1 MPEETAALPF
11 TVKDALAAWDEGKPL
26 RAFRVNAEGSTQD
39 AIYAAAFELIR
50 EGKSPQ
56 TLADSARDFDG
67 LTILEAQAA
76 HSIAFVALRN
86 GWAQMVRDHISET
99 SPEITIRKPA

>member
-1 MPEETAALPF
+1 MPDETAVLPF

-26 RAFRVNAEGSTQD
+26 RAFRVTSEGTTQD

-50 EGKSPQ
+50 EGDLP
-56 TLADSARDFDG
+56 ASARDLDG
-67 LTILEAQAA
+67 LTIIEAQSA

-86 GWAQMVRDHISET
+86 GWAQMVQGHIHPN
-99 SPEITIRKPA
+99 SPEITIKKPA

>member
-11 TVKDALAAWDEGKPL
+11 TVKDALTAWDEGKPL
-26 RAFRVNAEGSTQD
+26 AAFRVNAEGSTQD
-39 AIYAAAFELIR
+39 EIYAAAFEMIR
-50 EGKSPQ
+50 DGN
-56 TLADSARDFDG
+56 LADSARDFDG